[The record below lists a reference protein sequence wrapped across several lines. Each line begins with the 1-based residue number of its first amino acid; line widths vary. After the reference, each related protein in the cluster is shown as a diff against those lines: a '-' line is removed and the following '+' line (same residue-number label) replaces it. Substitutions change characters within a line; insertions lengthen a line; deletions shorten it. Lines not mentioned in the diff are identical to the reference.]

1 MLAGTLRKHKSI
13 KMLARFL
20 RIVLTDLAFTISFT
34 GNAFLLLYLWL
45 RNRFSKEDIVLIS
58 LTEHIGDLV
67 AAEPVSRYL
76 RKQHAAARIYWV
88 VDKKYRSLIECNPN
102 IDRTITVSCFAE
114 WIFLRHFA
122 RVGNAYDLHINH
134 KLCDK
139 YGFLLTKA
147 NPYQITL
154 ENYYNKGNLLYCFSR
169 AGALDMPSE
178 IAPRLYFPCA
188 TCPPP
193 CLGKYIVFH
202 TLANTNDR
210 CWTSVGWNQL
220 TEFILNQY
228 AELVIIEIG
237 LASTITSSN
246 RRYQNYCGQKAL
258 SEVANLI
265 KDSTLFMGVESGF
278 AHFANALAKEAV
290 ILIGRQ
296 NNFQRYM
303 PYSGKYWKE
312 RDANIVYFDGELKE
326 MPFDFIRERI
336 FQKLALIR

>member
-1 MLAGTLRKHKSI
+1 MLRLYKGVKILP
-13 KMLARFL
+13 RFL
-20 RIVLTDLAFTISFT
+20 RIVVTDWSFAISFAR
-34 GNAFLLLYLWL
+34 NVFLLLFLCL
-45 RNRFSKEDIVLIS
+45 KNGFSRADIVLIS
-58 LTEHIGDLV
+58 LTEHIGDVV
-67 AAEPVSRYL
+67 ATEPVSRYL
-76 RKQHAAARIYWV
+76 RKQHAAASIYWV
-88 VDKKYRSLIECNPN
+88 VDKQYRSLIECNPN
-102 IDRTITVSCFAE
+102 IDRAITVSCFAE
-114 WIFLRHFA
+114 WKFLRQFA
-122 RVGNAYDLHINH
+122 PVRNRYDLHLNH
-134 KLCDK
+134 KVCAK
-139 YGFLLTKA
+139 YGLLITKA

-154 ENYYNKGNLLYCFSR
+154 ENYFNKGNLLYCFSR
-169 AGALDMPSE
+169 AGGLDMPSD
-178 IAPRLYFPCA
+178 IAPRLYFRSA
-188 TCPPP
+188 ITPPAFN
-193 CLGKYIVFH
+193 GKYLVFH
-202 TLANTNDR
+202 TSANTNDR
-210 CWTSVGWNQL
+210 CWSSVGWNQL

-246 RRYQNYCGQKAL
+246 QRYQNYCGKRAL

-312 RDANIVYFDGELKE
+312 RDTNIVYFDGELKQ

-336 FQKLALIR
+336 LQKLALIL